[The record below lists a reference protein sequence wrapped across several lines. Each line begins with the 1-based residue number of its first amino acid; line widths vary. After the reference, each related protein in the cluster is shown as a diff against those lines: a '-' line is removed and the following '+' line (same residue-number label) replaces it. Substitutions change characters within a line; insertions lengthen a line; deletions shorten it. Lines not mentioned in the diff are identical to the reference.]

1 MKFSESIKLLSDM
14 SEQLEMIIGVKFD
27 ELRAATEFLE
37 AKFALDG
44 EFDLKHCD
52 LIVEY
57 MDEIEM
63 FQDMRRS
70 CETVIR
76 CYECKEEASDG

>member
-1 MKFSESIKLLSDM
+1 MKLSESIKLLSDM
-14 SEQLEMIIGVKFD
+14 SEQLEMIIETKFD

-44 EFDLKHCD
+44 EFDLKHRD

-63 FQDMRRS
+63 FHDMRRS

-76 CYECKEEASDG
+76 CYESREDGE